1 MGERGLSCPDITLVP
16 AVCRELG
23 ISEHEFFSACDDLQA
38 RKEQK
43 QAKNWR
49 CMVRGWQIF
58 FLAGYSIALLTSFI
72 CNLAVSHRLDWFFIV
87 LFSLGLAFS
96 VTSLPVL
103 LKREKIAISMG
114 SGSLAL
120 LLLLLT
126 CGLYTGGEWLWM
138 GFSIVAVCLVL
149 PWGIYALWRFYGKH
163 LLPLGL
169 VILTLWTYGLLAV
182 ICLVTGGHWLLSLAY
197 PIVTL
202 CYAFVWAVF
211 AVAYWAP
218 IHPCLKAAAYV
229 ALAALAIPLGT
240 GLAELLVGPGSG
252 SMTFSSYF
260 NWNEKLEAVSYEQMV
275 GNRLLFV
282 SLLAAAVVLLATGL
296 VLTWRRRG
304 RKNR

>member
-58 FLAGYSIALLTSFI
+58 FLAGYSIALLTCFI

-126 CGLYTGGEWLWM
+126 CRLYTGGE
-138 GFSIVAVCLVL
+138 
-149 PWGIYALWRFYGKH
+149 
-163 LLPLGL
+163 
-169 VILTLWTYGLLAV
+169 
-182 ICLVTGGHWLLSLAY
+182 
-197 PIVTL
+197 
-202 CYAFVWAVF
+202 
-211 AVAYWAP
+211 
-218 IHPCLKAAAYV
+218 
-229 ALAALAIPLGT
+229 
-240 GLAELLVGPGSG
+240 
-252 SMTFSSYF
+252 
-260 NWNEKLEAVSYEQMV
+260 
-275 GNRLLFV
+275 
-282 SLLAAAVVLLATGL
+282 
-296 VLTWRRRG
+296 
-304 RKNR
+304 